1 MKTVLAIAA
10 LLMVQLAHAAE
21 PLGRIFYT
29 PEERERLDAL
39 RTQRA
44 VAIQVKEDEPVPEIV
59 KFNGIVRRAD
69 GKATVWING
78 EALSESDLRNKQSIV
93 GTVNRN
99 GQVTL
104 QAPQSTLQMRLKVGQ
119 SAELLSG
126 RIEESYTAT
135 PAGRESSVPA
145 KPAPAK
151 SSTPTAQSGAPV
163 DRKGAGEAGPT
174 AAPR

>member
-29 PEERERLDAL
+29 PEERARLDAL
-39 RTQRA
+39 REQRA
-44 VAIQVKEDEPVPEIV
+44 VAVQVKDEPVPEIV

-78 EALSESDLRNKQSIV
+78 QPLSEAELRDKQSIV
-93 GTVNRN
+93 GTVSRN

-135 PAGRESSVPA
+135 PADRESSVPA

-151 SSTPTAQSGAPV
+151 SSPPTTPSGASV